1 MRSAARRML
10 VVLGALIAM
19 MVLPLA
25 FGWYGVTRAV
35 DVVYPPRVP
44 SAPSPAPLQTLR
56 IDPDLPTAVIVLGEE
71 GANVAD
77 TLAPYVVLSE
87 SDFNVVTVAPTA
99 DPVTLTG
106 SLDLVPDL
114 TFAELDAVL
123 DAPPD
128 VIVVPQI
135 HGSSDSVQEWLLD
148 QRRPGRTLVMS
159 VCVGAEVLADAGLLD
174 GRPATSHWLKLIGL
188 RRSHPQVDWQDGK
201 RFADDGDIIT
211 AAGVLSGMDGGLRIV
226 ERFYG
231 EEEAA
236 RIAEE
241 LLWNGYSAGATV
253 DVPAERLG
261 PGDVVALLSAGYR
274 WDRPTTGVWL
284 HDGVDELSLAA
295 AFRPT
300 SELSYLARTVAVTA
314 DGEPIRSKRGLTFLP
329 RASWAQAQNAVDRV
343 VVPGATVPAGS
354 LEPHHPGVPVVA
366 LHETDEFPFDGALR
380 DVAATYDEATARWV
394 AKSLQ
399 YPAPAR
405 LEGAAWPWRLTAV
418 PVALAALGLL
428 LGVLLVRGLTRGRR

>member
-1 MRSAARRML
+1 MRTAARRML
-10 VVLGALIAM
+10 IALGALIAM
-19 MVLPLA
+19 MVLPLG

-35 DVVYPPRVP
+35 EVVYPPRDP
-44 SAPSPAPLQTLR
+44 SAPSPAPLQSTR
-56 IDPDLPTAVIVLGEE
+56 IDPDRPTAVIVLGEE

-87 SDFNVVTVAPTA
+87 SEFNVVTVAPTA

-114 TFAELDAVL
+114 TFAGLDDVL

-135 HGSSDSVQEWLLD
+135 HGSSDAVQEWLLD
-148 QRRPGRTLVMS
+148 QRRPGQTLVMS
-159 VCVGAEVLADAGLLD
+159 VCVGAEVLADGGLLD

-188 RRSHPQVDWQDGK
+188 RRSHPEVDWRGGT
-201 RFADDGDIIT
+201 RFVDDGDIIT
-211 AAGVLSGMDGGLRIV
+211 AAGVVSGMDGGLRIV

-236 RIAEE
+236 RVADK
-241 LLWNGYSAGATV
+241 LLWDGYGAGAPG

-261 PGDVVALLSAGYR
+261 PGDLVALLSAGYR
-274 WDRPTTGVWL
+274 FDRPVTGVWL
-284 HDGVDELSLAA
+284 SEGVDELSLAA

-314 DGEPIRSKRGLTFLP
+314 DGRPVRSRRGLTFLP
-329 RASWAQAQNAVDRV
+329 RASWADAQNAVDRV
-343 VVPGATVPAGS
+343 VVPGATVPARL
-354 LEPHHPGVPVVA
+354 LEPDPGVSVTA
-366 LHETDEFPFDGALR
+366 LHVPGEFPFDGALR

-399 YPAPAR
+399 YPAPPG
-405 LEGAAWPWRLTAV
+405 LEGTAWPWRLTAV
-418 PVALAALGLL
+418 PVALAVLGLL
-428 LGVLLVRGLTRGRR
+428 LGLLLVRGLTRGRR